1 MRKIKLSGTF
11 AVLFSTLPVIAQEA
25 AASCPE
31 CPECSSG
38 FGLAF
43 FFLIVGLAGGVFIA
57 KKYLTQNSRPQGN
70 DHFIELN
77 AKEREIGELK
87 SQIKTKEKDVEAV
100 KAELEKLK
108 SKIAEVLKKA
118 DENYYNEIANSSAP
132 ASLYNQVEMI
142 ISRLNAK
149 LPPFGVRNYLESIS
163 VRIDQ
168 FNSAIRTNDGTE
180 ALRVAGLFVK
190 EYEEAKDVYK
200 EGK

>member
-25 AASCPE
+25 AESCPE

-38 FGLAF
+38 FGLAL
-43 FFLIVGLAGGVFIA
+43 FFLLVGLAGGVFIA
-57 KKYLTQNSRPQGN
+57 KKYLTQNSKPQGN

-87 SQIKTKEKDVEAV
+87 SQIKTKENDVEAV

-163 VRIDQ
+163 VRINQ

-180 ALRVAGLFVK
+180 ALRIAGLFVK